1 MEQMPKPNYIDSI
14 SKIIAA
20 LVAAGG
26 FVWGIIEFQQRQYF
40 NETQEFRRQLWESRL
55 LTYNKLQ
62 EVTGL
67 IIVMRNDP
75 KIIDSLTVEFDRLYY
90 SAMILVEDT
99 VVEAKMV
106 VLAEAISDFRE
117 GVKSE
122 MYLKKKQIELMRE
135 LSISLKKR
143 QELLFDE
150 K

>member
-1 MEQMPKPNYIDSI
+1 MPKPNYIDSI